1 LFRDSEYID
10 AVLDIVKRNS
20 SANVEVALIVLLK
33 CGVDEC
39 LGRGRPR
46 EYWVHF
52 VATALTAF
60 CFFENYLF
68 YHVVS
73 GSKRGFLTFFVCCF
87 FARRDLYQCKTVA
100 ELNSMPFSVQKM
112 EIAAHYLLSV

>member
-10 AVLDIVKRNS
+10 AVLDIVTRNS

-33 CGVDEC
+33 CVVDEC
-39 LGRGRPR
+39 LVRGRPR

-73 GSKRGFLTFFVCCF
+73 GSKRGFLTFFVF
-87 FARRDLYQCKTVA
+87 YFARRDLYQCKTDA
-100 ELNSMPFSVQKM
+100 ELNSTPFSVLKM